1 MGDLVLPKHS
11 SDVDDFFIALG
22 IYYNKGYW
30 IENQEFVS
38 ILKEKIGNNQY
49 PSSYNKKAQLP
60 KYFGFIIAE
69 NLVGKSSKQKITA
82 LGRLVYEGF
91 EKKDNRLVYE
101 AFMTSFENIR
111 FGKYNYGSPSSDSLV
126 EAPNVALKSI
136 NDLGFIS
143 YPELSYILY
152 NMDNNKLSY
161 EECIIRLKNNRES
174 GEKIDFKKVDKYND
188 NKPIMFLVNLGILEI
203 DKNTKGSRKNIIIS
217 REFREMFQN
226 NIDDLRIRY
235 VEEITEEL
243 QELRVISNYI
253 NYQIQFND
261 KKSDL
266 EEFEE
271 TLEIQRKEFLSEFS
285 LEEIKTYTS
294 DKELSSKKMFG
305 KKEDNSLIYNLA
317 ENYSIFGSAKQSNTT
332 PVNWDSELFI
342 SHLIDIDNYLSNN
355 NVLSSKE
362 NYEELYRY
370 INNLNENYLKRIWFK
385 KYLHI
390 LYPTIF
396 PSQHSDENKKE
407 VLRFFS
413 LDIENDE
420 IDRAWKLVQLEK
432 ISNIPGDYYWRIIL
446 FMTDSED
453 IYPEKN
459 NSIGSKEQFKNWLEN
474 KEYSDSTVRNYIY
487 QLINIGK
494 SIEFNKK
501 YDNNIFKVTNISEYE
516 IIKKYIINHEKFE
529 ELNLKSNRGLKS
541 ALDRYGEF
549 LSEMNEENVQE
560 EVFETNYMT
569 KLNTKFD
576 RNRILF
582 GAPGTGKSYTLNK
595 EKTDLLKNGGEFER
609 VTFHPDYSYAHFVGT
624 YKPVSNESGEISYEY
639 VPGPFMRTYVAAM
652 KSANSD
658 NPKPYLLIIEEI
670 NRANVAGVFG
680 DVFQLLDR
688 NSENISE
695 YPIQTSE
702 DMRKYLAKELGGAS
716 ALYTEIKIPD
726 NMFIWAT
733 MNSADQGVYPMDT
746 AFKRRWNFTYLG
758 INDNEEGILGKE
770 ISLGSGDYER
780 KVEWNELRKAINIE
794 LLEECKVNEDKLL
807 GPYFVAKNC
816 LDINEKFIEVF
827 KNKIIMYLFDD
838 AAKHKRSVIFSGSE
852 TNNIYSEICK
862 EFDEKGIFIF
872 SERVQEKFPNKLI
885 VIDEVENMKYQ
896 ENSENFGYEKVAE
909 TNFKDGN

>member
-1 MGDLVLPKHS
+1 MERLIPISSSFVRNDIKLRSDKGSGEAKLFLGSTSDLSINEFFNNFNENNKYIIYKEELLNYFYKIFIEFIAEKCNNYKNVGLSNYLEKLNELNHLDNKIEFKMEKFSDKKRIYIRPIKSDKWIFDNIIRNIALPK
-11 SDVDDFFIALG
+11 ITNL
-22 IYYNKGYW
+22 IINK
-30 IENQEFVS
+30 ISQ
-38 ILKEKIGNNQY
+38 
-49 PSSYNKKAQLP
+49 
-60 KYFGFIIAE
+60 
-69 NLVGKSSKQKITA
+69 
-82 LGRLVYEGF
+82 
-91 EKKDNRLVYE
+91 
-101 AFMTSFENIR
+101 
-111 FGKYNYGSPSSDSLV
+111 
-126 EAPNVALKSI
+126 NVFHI
-136 NDLGFIS
+136 
-143 YPELSYILY
+143 
-152 NMDNNKLSY
+152 
-161 EECIIRLKNNRES
+161 
-174 GEKIDFKKVDKYND
+174 KIDIN
-188 NKPIMFLVNLGILEI
+188 VNEVLTRDVSNFESLSELEI
-203 DKNTKGSRKNIIIS
+203 
-217 REFREMFQN
+217 
-226 NIDDLRIRY
+226 
-235 VEEITEEL
+235 
-243 QELRVISNYI
+243 ISNYL
-253 NYQIQFND
+253 NYQIRYH
-261 KKSDL
+261 KKENDL
-266 EEFEE
+266 EEFI
-271 TLEIQRKEFLSEFS
+271 LELKESREQFLSRFS
-285 LEEIKTYTS
+285 LEIVA
-294 DKELSSKKMFG
+294 DKKIEKNELNKILFG
-305 KKEDNSLIYNLA
+305 KKEDNSLLYNLA
-317 ENYSIFGSAKQSNTT
+317 ENFSIFGSAKQSNTT
-332 PVNWDSELFI
+332 PVNWNSELFV
-342 SHLIDIDNYLSNN
+342 SHLVDIDNYLSNN
-355 NVLSSKE
+355 DVLSSKD
-362 NYEELYRY
+362 NYEELYKY

-407 VLRFFS
+407 VLRLFS
-413 LDIENDE
+413 LDIEDSE
-420 IDRAWKLVQLEK
+420 IDRAWKLLQLEK
-432 ISNIPGDYYWRIIL
+432 KSNIPGDYYWRIIW
-446 FMTDSED
+446 FIKGEND
-453 IYPEKN
+453 IYSQE
-459 NSIGSKEQFKNWLEN
+459 IDFKEIKDKFKNWLEIG
-474 KEYSDSTVRNYIY
+474 EYSELTVRNYIY
-487 QLINIGK
+487 QLVNIGK
-494 SIEFNKK
+494 FIEFNKK

-549 LSEMNEENVQE
+549 LSEMNEKNVQE
-560 EVFETNYMT
+560 EVIEINYMT

-595 EKTDLLKNGGEFER
+595 EKTDLLKNGGKFER

-688 NSENISE
+688 NAENISE

-816 LDINEKFIEVF
+816 LDVNERFVEVF

-872 SERVQEKFPNKLI
+872 SERVQEKFPYQDR
-885 VIDEVENMKYQ
+885 VINEI
-896 ENSENFGYEKVAE
+896 ENSSYNTNISFGNKKVAE
-909 TNFKDGN
+909 TKFNEED

>member
-1 MGDLVLPKHS
+1 MEKLIPISSSFVRNDIKLRSDKGSGEAKLFLGSTNDLSINEFFNNFNENNKYIIYKEELLNYFYKIFIEFIAEKCNNYKNVGLSNYLEKLNELNHLDNKIEFKMEKFSDKKRIYIRPIKSDKWIFDNIIRNIALPK
-11 SDVDDFFIALG
+11 ITNL
-22 IYYNKGYW
+22 IINK
-30 IENQEFVS
+30 ISQ
-38 ILKEKIGNNQY
+38 
-49 PSSYNKKAQLP
+49 
-60 KYFGFIIAE
+60 
-69 NLVGKSSKQKITA
+69 
-82 LGRLVYEGF
+82 
-91 EKKDNRLVYE
+91 
-101 AFMTSFENIR
+101 
-111 FGKYNYGSPSSDSLV
+111 
-126 EAPNVALKSI
+126 NVFHI
-136 NDLGFIS
+136 
-143 YPELSYILY
+143 
-152 NMDNNKLSY
+152 
-161 EECIIRLKNNRES
+161 
-174 GEKIDFKKVDKYND
+174 KIDIN
-188 NKPIMFLVNLGILEI
+188 VNEVLNRDVSNFESLSELEI
-203 DKNTKGSRKNIIIS
+203 
-217 REFREMFQN
+217 
-226 NIDDLRIRY
+226 
-235 VEEITEEL
+235 
-243 QELRVISNYI
+243 ISNYL
-253 NYQIQFND
+253 NYQIRYHQKEN
-261 KKSDL
+261 DL
-266 EEFEE
+266 EEFI
-271 TLEIQRKEFLSEFS
+271 LELKESREQFLSRFS
-285 LEEIKTYTS
+285 LEIVA
-294 DKELSSKKMFG
+294 DKKIEKNELNKILFG
-305 KKEDNSLIYNLA
+305 KKEDDSLLYNLA
-317 ENYSIFGSAKQSNTT
+317 ENFSIFGSAKQSNTT
-332 PVNWDSELFI
+332 PVNWNSELFI
-342 SHLIDIDNYLSNN
+342 SHLVDIDNYFSNN
-355 NVLSSKE
+355 DVLSSKD
-362 NYEELYRY
+362 NYEELYKY

-407 VLRFFS
+407 VLRLFS
-413 LDIENDE
+413 LDIEDSE
-420 IDRAWKLVQLEK
+420 IDRAWKLLQLEK
-432 ISNIPGDYYWRIIL
+432 KSNIPGDYYWRIIW
-446 FMTDSED
+446 FIKGEND
-453 IYPEKN
+453 IYSQE
-459 NSIGSKEQFKNWLEN
+459 IDFKEIKDKFKNWLEIG
-474 KEYSDSTVRNYIY
+474 EYSELTVRNYIY
-487 QLINIGK
+487 QLVNIGK
-494 SIEFNKK
+494 FIEFNKK

-560 EVFETNYMT
+560 EVIETNYMT

-595 EKTDLLKNGGEFER
+595 EKTDFLKNGGEFER

-816 LDINEKFIEVF
+816 LDFNEKFVEVF

-852 TNNIYSEICK
+852 TKNIYSEICK

-872 SERVQEKFPNKLI
+872 SERVQEKFPYQDR
-885 VIDEVENMKYQ
+885 VINEI
-896 ENSENFGYEKVAE
+896 ENSSYNTNISFGNKKVAE
-909 TNFKDGN
+909 TKFNEED

>member
-1 MGDLVLPKHS
+1 MERLIPISSSFVRNDIKLRSDKGSGEAKLFLGSTSDLSINEFFNNFNENNKYIIYKEELLNYFYKIFIEFIAEKCNNYKNVGLSNYLEKLNELNHLDNKIEFKMEKFSDKKRIYIRPIKSDKWIFDNIIRNIALPK
-11 SDVDDFFIALG
+11 ITNL
-22 IYYNKGYW
+22 IINK
-30 IENQEFVS
+30 ISQ
-38 ILKEKIGNNQY
+38 
-49 PSSYNKKAQLP
+49 
-60 KYFGFIIAE
+60 
-69 NLVGKSSKQKITA
+69 
-82 LGRLVYEGF
+82 
-91 EKKDNRLVYE
+91 
-101 AFMTSFENIR
+101 
-111 FGKYNYGSPSSDSLV
+111 
-126 EAPNVALKSI
+126 NVFHI
-136 NDLGFIS
+136 
-143 YPELSYILY
+143 
-152 NMDNNKLSY
+152 
-161 EECIIRLKNNRES
+161 
-174 GEKIDFKKVDKYND
+174 KIDIN
-188 NKPIMFLVNLGILEI
+188 VNEVLNRDVSNFESLSELEI
-203 DKNTKGSRKNIIIS
+203 
-217 REFREMFQN
+217 
-226 NIDDLRIRY
+226 
-235 VEEITEEL
+235 
-243 QELRVISNYI
+243 ISNYL
-253 NYQIQFND
+253 NYQIRYHQKEN
-261 KKSDL
+261 DL
-266 EEFEE
+266 EEFI
-271 TLEIQRKEFLSEFS
+271 LELKESREQFLSRFS
-285 LEEIKTYTS
+285 LEIVA
-294 DKELSSKKMFG
+294 DKKIEKNELNKILFG
-305 KKEDNSLIYNLA
+305 KKEDNSLLYNLA
-317 ENYSIFGSAKQSNTT
+317 ENFSIFGSAKQSNTT
-332 PVNWDSELFI
+332 PVNWNSELFI
-342 SHLIDIDNYLSNN
+342 SHLVDIDNYLSNN
-355 NVLSSKE
+355 DVLSSKD
-362 NYEELYRY
+362 NYEELYKY

-407 VLRFFS
+407 VLRLFS
-413 LDIENDE
+413 LDIEDSE
-420 IDRAWKLVQLEK
+420 IDRAWKLLQLEK
-432 ISNIPGDYYWRIIL
+432 KSNIPGDYYWRIIW
-446 FMTDSED
+446 FIKGEND
-453 IYPEKN
+453 IYSQE
-459 NSIGSKEQFKNWLEN
+459 IDFKEIKDKFKNWLEIG
-474 KEYSDSTVRNYIY
+474 EYSELTVRNYIY
-487 QLINIGK
+487 QLVNIGK
-494 SIEFNKK
+494 FIEFNKK

-516 IIKKYIINHEKFE
+516 IIKKYIINHGKFE

-560 EVFETNYMT
+560 EVIETNYMT

-688 NSENISE
+688 NAENISE

-770 ISLGSGDYER
+770 VCLGEGEYER

-807 GPYFVAKNC
+807 GPYFLAKNC
-816 LDINEKFIEVF
+816 LENNEKFVEVF

-838 AAKHKRSVIFSGSE
+838 AAKHKRSKIFSGCDI
-852 TNNIYSEICK
+852 NNIYSEICK
-862 EFDEKGIFIF
+862 EFDEKGISIF
-872 SERVQEKFPNKLI
+872 SERVQEKFPKKLT

-896 ENSENFGYEKVAE
+896 ENNGNFGNKKVAE
-909 TNFKDGN
+909 TKFNEED

>member
-1 MGDLVLPKHS
+1 MEKLIPISSSFVRNDIKLRSDKGSGEAKLFLGSTNDLSINEFFNNFNENNKYIIYKEELLNYFYKIFIEFIAEKCNNYKNVGLSNYLEKLNELNHLDNKIEFKMEKFSDKKRIYIRPIKSDKWIFDNIIRNIALPK
-11 SDVDDFFIALG
+11 ITNL
-22 IYYNKGYW
+22 IINK
-30 IENQEFVS
+30 ISQ
-38 ILKEKIGNNQY
+38 
-49 PSSYNKKAQLP
+49 
-60 KYFGFIIAE
+60 
-69 NLVGKSSKQKITA
+69 
-82 LGRLVYEGF
+82 
-91 EKKDNRLVYE
+91 
-101 AFMTSFENIR
+101 
-111 FGKYNYGSPSSDSLV
+111 
-126 EAPNVALKSI
+126 NVFHI
-136 NDLGFIS
+136 
-143 YPELSYILY
+143 
-152 NMDNNKLSY
+152 
-161 EECIIRLKNNRES
+161 
-174 GEKIDFKKVDKYND
+174 KIDIN
-188 NKPIMFLVNLGILEI
+188 VNEVLNRDVSNFESLSELEI
-203 DKNTKGSRKNIIIS
+203 
-217 REFREMFQN
+217 
-226 NIDDLRIRY
+226 
-235 VEEITEEL
+235 
-243 QELRVISNYI
+243 ISNYL
-253 NYQIQFND
+253 NYQIRYHQKEN
-261 KKSDL
+261 DL
-266 EEFEE
+266 EEFI
-271 TLEIQRKEFLSEFS
+271 LELKESREQFLSRFS
-285 LEEIKTYTS
+285 LEIVA
-294 DKELSSKKMFG
+294 DKKIEKNELNKILFG
-305 KKEDNSLIYNLA
+305 KKEDDSLLYNLA
-317 ENYSIFGSAKQSNTT
+317 ENFSIFGSAKQSNTT
-332 PVNWDSELFI
+332 PVNWNSELFI
-342 SHLIDIDNYLSNN
+342 SHLVDIDNYLSNN
-355 NVLSSKE
+355 DVLSSKD
-362 NYEELYRY
+362 NYEELYKY

-407 VLRFFS
+407 VLRLFS
-413 LDIENDE
+413 LDIEDSE
-420 IDRAWKLVQLEK
+420 IDRAWKLLQLEK
-432 ISNIPGDYYWRIIL
+432 KSNIPGDYYWRIIW
-446 FMTDSED
+446 FIKGEND
-453 IYPEKN
+453 IYSQE
-459 NSIGSKEQFKNWLEN
+459 IDFKEIKDKFKNWLEIG
-474 KEYSDSTVRNYIY
+474 EYSELTVRNYIY
-487 QLINIGK
+487 QLVNIGK
-494 SIEFNKK
+494 FIEFNKK

-560 EVFETNYMT
+560 EVIETNYMT

-595 EKTDLLKNGGEFER
+595 EKTDFLKNGGEFER

-816 LDINEKFIEVF
+816 LDFNEKFVEVF

-852 TNNIYSEICK
+852 TKNIYSEICK

-872 SERVQEKFPNKLI
+872 SERVQEKFPYQDR
-885 VIDEVENMKYQ
+885 VINEI
-896 ENSENFGYEKVAE
+896 ENSSYNTNISFGNKKVAE
-909 TNFKDGN
+909 TKFNEED

>member
-1 MGDLVLPKHS
+1 MERLIPISSSFVRNDIKLRSDKGSGEAKLFLGSTNDLSINEFFNNFNENNKYIIYKEELLNYFYKIFIEFIAEKCNNYKNVGLSNYLEKLNELNHLDNKIEFKMEKFSDKKRIYIRPIKSDKWIFDNIIRNIALPK
-11 SDVDDFFIALG
+11 ITNL
-22 IYYNKGYW
+22 IINK
-30 IENQEFVS
+30 ISQ
-38 ILKEKIGNNQY
+38 
-49 PSSYNKKAQLP
+49 
-60 KYFGFIIAE
+60 
-69 NLVGKSSKQKITA
+69 
-82 LGRLVYEGF
+82 
-91 EKKDNRLVYE
+91 
-101 AFMTSFENIR
+101 
-111 FGKYNYGSPSSDSLV
+111 
-126 EAPNVALKSI
+126 NVFHI
-136 NDLGFIS
+136 
-143 YPELSYILY
+143 
-152 NMDNNKLSY
+152 
-161 EECIIRLKNNRES
+161 
-174 GEKIDFKKVDKYND
+174 KIDIN
-188 NKPIMFLVNLGILEI
+188 VNEVLNRDVSNFESLSELEI
-203 DKNTKGSRKNIIIS
+203 
-217 REFREMFQN
+217 
-226 NIDDLRIRY
+226 
-235 VEEITEEL
+235 
-243 QELRVISNYI
+243 ISNYL
-253 NYQIQFND
+253 NYQIRYHQKEN
-261 KKSDL
+261 DL
-266 EEFEE
+266 EEFI
-271 TLEIQRKEFLSEFS
+271 LELKESREQFFSRFS
-285 LEEIKTYTS
+285 LEIVA
-294 DKELSSKKMFG
+294 DKKIEKNELNKILFG
-305 KKEDNSLIYNLA
+305 KKEDNSLLYNLA
-317 ENYSIFGSAKQSNTT
+317 ENFSIFGSAKQSNTT
-332 PVNWDSELFI
+332 PVNWNSELFI
-342 SHLIDIDNYLSNN
+342 SHLVDIDNYLSNN
-355 NVLSSKE
+355 DVLSSKD
-362 NYEELYRY
+362 NYEELYKY

-407 VLRFFS
+407 VLRLFS
-413 LDIENDE
+413 LDIEDSE
-420 IDRAWKLVQLEK
+420 IDRAWKLLQLEK
-432 ISNIPGDYYWRIIL
+432 KSNIPGDYYWRIIW
-446 FMTDSED
+446 FIKGEND
-453 IYPEKN
+453 IYSQE
-459 NSIGSKEQFKNWLEN
+459 IDFKEIKDKFKNWLEIG
-474 KEYSDSTVRNYIY
+474 EYSELTVRNYIY
-487 QLINIGK
+487 QLVNIGK
-494 SIEFNKK
+494 FIEFNKK

-807 GPYFVAKNC
+807 GPYFAAKNC
-816 LDINEKFIEVF
+816 LDVNEKFVEVF

-838 AAKHKRSVIFSGSE
+838 AAKHKRSVIFSGTE

-872 SERVQEKFPNKLI
+872 SERVQEKFPYQDR
-885 VIDEVENMKYQ
+885 VINEI
-896 ENSENFGYEKVAE
+896 ENSSYNTNISFGNKKVAE
-909 TNFKDGN
+909 TKFNEED

>member
-1 MGDLVLPKHS
+1 MERLIPISSSFVRNDIKLRSDKGSGEAKLFLGSTSDLSINEFFNNFNENNKYIIYKEELLNYFYKIFIEFIAEKCNNYKNVGLSNYLEKLNELNHLDNKIEFKMEKFSDKKRIYIRPIKSDKWIFDNIIRNIALPK
-11 SDVDDFFIALG
+11 ITNL
-22 IYYNKGYW
+22 IINK
-30 IENQEFVS
+30 ISQ
-38 ILKEKIGNNQY
+38 
-49 PSSYNKKAQLP
+49 
-60 KYFGFIIAE
+60 
-69 NLVGKSSKQKITA
+69 
-82 LGRLVYEGF
+82 
-91 EKKDNRLVYE
+91 
-101 AFMTSFENIR
+101 
-111 FGKYNYGSPSSDSLV
+111 
-126 EAPNVALKSI
+126 NVFHI
-136 NDLGFIS
+136 
-143 YPELSYILY
+143 
-152 NMDNNKLSY
+152 
-161 EECIIRLKNNRES
+161 
-174 GEKIDFKKVDKYND
+174 KIDIN
-188 NKPIMFLVNLGILEI
+188 VNEVLNRDVSNFESLSELEI
-203 DKNTKGSRKNIIIS
+203 
-217 REFREMFQN
+217 
-226 NIDDLRIRY
+226 
-235 VEEITEEL
+235 
-243 QELRVISNYI
+243 ISNYL
-253 NYQIQFND
+253 NYQIRYHQKEN
-261 KKSDL
+261 DL
-266 EEFEE
+266 EEFI
-271 TLEIQRKEFLSEFS
+271 LELKESREQFLSRFS
-285 LEEIKTYTS
+285 LEIVA
-294 DKELSSKKMFG
+294 DKKIEKNELYKILFG
-305 KKEDNSLIYNLA
+305 KKEDNSLLYNLA
-317 ENYSIFGSAKQSNTT
+317 ENFSIFGSAKQSNTT
-332 PVNWDSELFI
+332 PVNWNSELFI
-342 SHLIDIDNYLSNN
+342 SHLVDIDNYLSNN
-355 NVLSSKE
+355 DVLSSKD
-362 NYEELYRY
+362 NYEELYKY

-407 VLRFFS
+407 VLRLFS
-413 LDIENDE
+413 LDIEDSE
-420 IDRAWKLVQLEK
+420 IDRAWKLLQLEK
-432 ISNIPGDYYWRIIL
+432 KSNIPGDYYWRIIW
-446 FMTDSED
+446 FIKGENN
-453 IYPEKN
+453 IYSQE
-459 NSIGSKEQFKNWLEN
+459 IDFKETKDKFKNWLEIG
-474 KEYSDSTVRNYIY
+474 EYSELTVRNYIY
-487 QLINIGK
+487 QLVNIGK
-494 SIEFNKK
+494 FIEFNKK

-560 EVFETNYMT
+560 EVIETNYMT

-595 EKTDLLKNGGEFER
+595 EQKELLKDGGGFER

-702 DMRKYLAKELGGAS
+702 DMRKYLVKELGGDS

-758 INDNEEGILGKE
+758 INDNEEGIHEKE
-770 ISLGSGDYER
+770 VSLGNGEYER
-780 KVEWNELRKAINIE
+780 KVKWNELRKAINIE

-816 LDINEKFIEVF
+816 LDINEKFVEVF
-827 KNKIIMYLFDD
+827 KNKIIMYLFED

-852 TNNIYSEICK
+852 TNSIYSEICK

>member
-1 MGDLVLPKHS
+1 MEKLIPISSSFVRNDIKLRSDKGSGEAKLFLGSTNDLSINEFFNNFNENNKYIIYKEELLNYFYKIFIEFIAEKCNNYKNVGLSNYLEKLNELNHLDNKIEFKMEKFSDKKRIYIRPIKSDKWIFDNIIRNIALPK
-11 SDVDDFFIALG
+11 ITNL
-22 IYYNKGYW
+22 IINK
-30 IENQEFVS
+30 ISQ
-38 ILKEKIGNNQY
+38 
-49 PSSYNKKAQLP
+49 
-60 KYFGFIIAE
+60 
-69 NLVGKSSKQKITA
+69 
-82 LGRLVYEGF
+82 
-91 EKKDNRLVYE
+91 
-101 AFMTSFENIR
+101 
-111 FGKYNYGSPSSDSLV
+111 
-126 EAPNVALKSI
+126 NVFHI
-136 NDLGFIS
+136 
-143 YPELSYILY
+143 
-152 NMDNNKLSY
+152 
-161 EECIIRLKNNRES
+161 
-174 GEKIDFKKVDKYND
+174 KIDIN
-188 NKPIMFLVNLGILEI
+188 VNEVLNRDVSNFESLSELEI
-203 DKNTKGSRKNIIIS
+203 
-217 REFREMFQN
+217 
-226 NIDDLRIRY
+226 
-235 VEEITEEL
+235 
-243 QELRVISNYI
+243 ISNYL
-253 NYQIQFND
+253 NYQIRYHQKEN
-261 KKSDL
+261 DL
-266 EEFEE
+266 EEFI
-271 TLEIQRKEFLSEFS
+271 LELKESREQCLSRFS
-285 LEEIKTYTS
+285 LEIVA
-294 DKELSSKKMFG
+294 DKKIEKNELNKILFG
-305 KKEDNSLIYNLA
+305 KKEDDSLLYNLA
-317 ENYSIFGSAKQSNTT
+317 ENFSIFGSAKQSNTT
-332 PVNWDSELFI
+332 PVNWNSELFI
-342 SHLIDIDNYLSNN
+342 SHLVDIDNYLSNN
-355 NVLSSKE
+355 DVLSSKD
-362 NYEELYRY
+362 NYEELYKY

-407 VLRFFS
+407 VLRLFS
-413 LDIENDE
+413 LDIEDSE
-420 IDRAWKLVQLEK
+420 IDRAWKLLQLEK
-432 ISNIPGDYYWRIIL
+432 KSNIPGDYYWRIIW
-446 FMTDSED
+446 FIKGEND
-453 IYPEKN
+453 IYSQE
-459 NSIGSKEQFKNWLEN
+459 IDFKEIKDKFKNWLEIG
-474 KEYSDSTVRNYIY
+474 EYSELTVRNYIY
-487 QLINIGK
+487 QLVNIGK
-494 SIEFNKK
+494 FIEFNKK

-560 EVFETNYMT
+560 EVIETNYMT

-595 EKTDLLKNGGEFER
+595 EKTDFLKNGGEFER

-816 LDINEKFIEVF
+816 LDFNEKFVEVF

-852 TNNIYSEICK
+852 TKNIYSEICK

-872 SERVQEKFPNKLI
+872 SERVQEKFPYQDR
-885 VIDEVENMKYQ
+885 VINEI
-896 ENSENFGYEKVAE
+896 ENSSYNTNISFGNKKVAE
-909 TNFKDGN
+909 TKFNEED

>member
-1 MGDLVLPKHS
+1 MERLIPISSSFVRNDIKLRSDKGSGEAKLFLGSTSDLSINEFFNNFNENNKYIIYKEELLNYFYKIFIEFIAEKCNNYKNVGLSNYLEKLNELNHLDNKIEFKMEKFSDKKRVYIRPIKSDKWIFDNIIRNIALPK
-11 SDVDDFFIALG
+11 ITNL
-22 IYYNKGYW
+22 IINK
-30 IENQEFVS
+30 ISQ
-38 ILKEKIGNNQY
+38 
-49 PSSYNKKAQLP
+49 
-60 KYFGFIIAE
+60 
-69 NLVGKSSKQKITA
+69 
-82 LGRLVYEGF
+82 
-91 EKKDNRLVYE
+91 
-101 AFMTSFENIR
+101 
-111 FGKYNYGSPSSDSLV
+111 
-126 EAPNVALKSI
+126 NVFHI
-136 NDLGFIS
+136 
-143 YPELSYILY
+143 
-152 NMDNNKLSY
+152 
-161 EECIIRLKNNRES
+161 
-174 GEKIDFKKVDKYND
+174 KIDIN
-188 NKPIMFLVNLGILEI
+188 VNEVLNRDVSNFESLSELEI
-203 DKNTKGSRKNIIIS
+203 
-217 REFREMFQN
+217 
-226 NIDDLRIRY
+226 
-235 VEEITEEL
+235 
-243 QELRVISNYI
+243 ISNYL
-253 NYQIQFND
+253 NYQIRYHQKEN
-261 KKSDL
+261 DL
-266 EEFEE
+266 EEFI
-271 TLEIQRKEFLSEFS
+271 LELKESREQFLSRFS
-285 LEEIKTYTS
+285 LGIVA
-294 DKELSSKKMFG
+294 DKKIEKNELNKILFG
-305 KKEDNSLIYNLA
+305 KKEDNSLLYNLA
-317 ENYSIFGSAKQSNTT
+317 ENFSIFGSAKQSNTT
-332 PVNWDSELFI
+332 PVNWNSELFI
-342 SHLIDIDNYLSNN
+342 SHLVDIDNYLSNN
-355 NVLSSKE
+355 DVLSSKD
-362 NYEELYRY
+362 NYEELYKY

-407 VLRFFS
+407 VLRLFS
-413 LDIENDE
+413 LDIEDSE
-420 IDRAWKLVQLEK
+420 IDRAWKLLQLEK
-432 ISNIPGDYYWRIIL
+432 KSNIPGDYYWRIIW
-446 FMTDSED
+446 FIKGEND
-453 IYPEKN
+453 IYSQE
-459 NSIGSKEQFKNWLEN
+459 IDFKEIKDKFKNWLEIE
-474 KEYSDSTVRNYIY
+474 EYSELTVRNYIY
-487 QLINIGK
+487 QLVNIGK
-494 SIEFNKK
+494 FIEFNKK

-569 KLNTKFD
+569 KLDTKFD

-872 SERVQEKFPNKLI
+872 SERVQEKFPYQDR
-885 VIDEVENMKYQ
+885 VINEI
-896 ENSENFGYEKVAE
+896 ENSSYNTNISFGNKKVAE
-909 TNFKDGN
+909 TKFNEED

>member
-1 MGDLVLPKHS
+1 MEKLIPISSSFVRNDIKLRSDKGSGEAKLFLGSTNDLSINEFFNNFNENNKYIIYKEELLNYFYKIFIEFIAEKCNNYKNVGLSNYLEKLNELNHLDNKIEFKMEKFSDKKRIYIRPIKSDKWIFDNIIRNIALPK
-11 SDVDDFFIALG
+11 ITNL
-22 IYYNKGYW
+22 IINK
-30 IENQEFVS
+30 ISQ
-38 ILKEKIGNNQY
+38 
-49 PSSYNKKAQLP
+49 
-60 KYFGFIIAE
+60 
-69 NLVGKSSKQKITA
+69 
-82 LGRLVYEGF
+82 
-91 EKKDNRLVYE
+91 
-101 AFMTSFENIR
+101 
-111 FGKYNYGSPSSDSLV
+111 
-126 EAPNVALKSI
+126 NVFHI
-136 NDLGFIS
+136 
-143 YPELSYILY
+143 
-152 NMDNNKLSY
+152 
-161 EECIIRLKNNRES
+161 
-174 GEKIDFKKVDKYND
+174 KIDIN
-188 NKPIMFLVNLGILEI
+188 VNEVLNRDVSNFESLSELEI
-203 DKNTKGSRKNIIIS
+203 
-217 REFREMFQN
+217 
-226 NIDDLRIRY
+226 
-235 VEEITEEL
+235 
-243 QELRVISNYI
+243 ISNYL
-253 NYQIQFND
+253 NYQIRYHQKEN
-261 KKSDL
+261 DL
-266 EEFEE
+266 EEFI
-271 TLEIQRKEFLSEFS
+271 LELKESREQFLSRFS
-285 LEEIKTYTS
+285 LEIVA
-294 DKELSSKKMFG
+294 DKKIEKNELNKILFG
-305 KKEDNSLIYNLA
+305 KKEDDSLLYNLA
-317 ENYSIFGSAKQSNTT
+317 ENFSIFGSAKQSNTT
-332 PVNWDSELFI
+332 PVNWNSELFI
-342 SHLIDIDNYLSNN
+342 SHLVDIDNYLSNN
-355 NVLSSKE
+355 DVLSSKD
-362 NYEELYRY
+362 NYEELYKY

-407 VLRFFS
+407 VLRLFS
-413 LDIENDE
+413 LDIEDSE
-420 IDRAWKLVQLEK
+420 IDRAWKLLQLEK
-432 ISNIPGDYYWRIIL
+432 KSNIPGDYYWRIIW
-446 FMTDSED
+446 FIKGEND
-453 IYPEKN
+453 IYSQE
-459 NSIGSKEQFKNWLEN
+459 IDFKEIKDKFKNWLEIG
-474 KEYSDSTVRNYIY
+474 EYSELTVRNYIY
-487 QLINIGK
+487 QLVNIGK
-494 SIEFNKK
+494 FIEFNKK

-560 EVFETNYMT
+560 EVIETNYMT

-595 EKTDLLKNGGEFER
+595 EKTDFLKNGGEFER

-816 LDINEKFIEVF
+816 LDFNEKFVEDF

-852 TNNIYSEICK
+852 TKNIYSEICK

-872 SERVQEKFPNKLI
+872 SERVQEKFPYQDR
-885 VIDEVENMKYQ
+885 VINEI
-896 ENSENFGYEKVAE
+896 ENSSYNTNISFGNKKVAE
-909 TNFKDGN
+909 TKFNEED

>member
-1 MGDLVLPKHS
+1 MERLIPISSSFVRNDIKLRSDKGSGEAKLFLGSTSDLSINEFFNNFNENNKYIIYKEELLNYFYKIFIEFIAEKCNNYKNVGLSNYLEKLNELNHLDNKIEFKMEKFSDKKRVYIRPIKSDKWIFDNIIRNIALPK
-11 SDVDDFFIALG
+11 ITNL
-22 IYYNKGYW
+22 IINK
-30 IENQEFVS
+30 ISQ
-38 ILKEKIGNNQY
+38 
-49 PSSYNKKAQLP
+49 
-60 KYFGFIIAE
+60 
-69 NLVGKSSKQKITA
+69 
-82 LGRLVYEGF
+82 
-91 EKKDNRLVYE
+91 
-101 AFMTSFENIR
+101 
-111 FGKYNYGSPSSDSLV
+111 
-126 EAPNVALKSI
+126 NVFHI
-136 NDLGFIS
+136 
-143 YPELSYILY
+143 
-152 NMDNNKLSY
+152 
-161 EECIIRLKNNRES
+161 
-174 GEKIDFKKVDKYND
+174 KIDIN
-188 NKPIMFLVNLGILEI
+188 VNEVLNRDVSNFESLSELEI
-203 DKNTKGSRKNIIIS
+203 
-217 REFREMFQN
+217 
-226 NIDDLRIRY
+226 
-235 VEEITEEL
+235 
-243 QELRVISNYI
+243 ISNYL
-253 NYQIQFND
+253 NYQIRYHQKEN
-261 KKSDL
+261 DL
-266 EEFEE
+266 EEFI
-271 TLEIQRKEFLSEFS
+271 LELKESREQFLSRFS
-285 LEEIKTYTS
+285 LGIVA
-294 DKELSSKKMFG
+294 DKKIEKNELNKILFG
-305 KKEDNSLIYNLA
+305 KKEDNSLLYNLA
-317 ENYSIFGSAKQSNTT
+317 ENFSIFGSAKQSNTT
-332 PVNWDSELFI
+332 PVNWNSELFI
-342 SHLIDIDNYLSNN
+342 SHLVDIDNYLSNN
-355 NVLSSKE
+355 DVLSSKD
-362 NYEELYRY
+362 NYEELYKY

-407 VLRFFS
+407 VLRLFS
-413 LDIENDE
+413 LDIEDSE
-420 IDRAWKLVQLEK
+420 IDRAWKLLQLEK
-432 ISNIPGDYYWRIIL
+432 KSNIPGDYYWRIIW
-446 FMTDSED
+446 FIKGEND
-453 IYPEKN
+453 IYSQE
-459 NSIGSKEQFKNWLEN
+459 IDFKEIKDKFKNWLEIG
-474 KEYSDSTVRNYIY
+474 EYSELTVRNYIY
-487 QLINIGK
+487 QLVNIGK
-494 SIEFNKK
+494 FIEFNKK

-872 SERVQEKFPNKLI
+872 SERVQEKFPYQDR
-885 VIDEVENMKYQ
+885 VINEI
-896 ENSENFGYEKVAE
+896 ENSSYNTNISFGNKKVAE
-909 TNFKDGN
+909 TKFNEED

>member
-1 MGDLVLPKHS
+1 MERLIPISSSFVRNDIKLRSDKGSGEAKLFLGSTSDLSINEFFNNFNENNKYIIYKEELLNYFYKIFIEFIAEKCNNYKNVGLSNYLEKLNELNHLDNKIEFKMEKFSDKKRIYIRPIKSDKWIFDNIIRNIALPK
-11 SDVDDFFIALG
+11 ITNL
-22 IYYNKGYW
+22 IINK
-30 IENQEFVS
+30 ISQ
-38 ILKEKIGNNQY
+38 
-49 PSSYNKKAQLP
+49 
-60 KYFGFIIAE
+60 
-69 NLVGKSSKQKITA
+69 
-82 LGRLVYEGF
+82 
-91 EKKDNRLVYE
+91 
-101 AFMTSFENIR
+101 
-111 FGKYNYGSPSSDSLV
+111 
-126 EAPNVALKSI
+126 NVFHI
-136 NDLGFIS
+136 
-143 YPELSYILY
+143 
-152 NMDNNKLSY
+152 
-161 EECIIRLKNNRES
+161 
-174 GEKIDFKKVDKYND
+174 KIDIN
-188 NKPIMFLVNLGILEI
+188 VNEVLNRDVSNFESLSELEI
-203 DKNTKGSRKNIIIS
+203 
-217 REFREMFQN
+217 
-226 NIDDLRIRY
+226 
-235 VEEITEEL
+235 
-243 QELRVISNYI
+243 ISNYL
-253 NYQIQFND
+253 NYQIRYHQKEN
-261 KKSDL
+261 DL
-266 EEFEE
+266 EEFI
-271 TLEIQRKEFLSEFS
+271 LELKESREQFLSRFS
-285 LEEIKTYTS
+285 LEIVA
-294 DKELSSKKMFG
+294 DKKIEKNELNKILFG
-305 KKEDNSLIYNLA
+305 KKEDNSLLYNLA
-317 ENYSIFGSAKQSNTT
+317 ENFSIFGSAKQSNTT
-332 PVNWDSELFI
+332 PVNWNSELFI
-342 SHLIDIDNYLSNN
+342 SHLVDIDNYLSNN
-355 NVLSSKE
+355 DVLSSKD
-362 NYEELYRY
+362 NYEELYKY

-407 VLRFFS
+407 VLRLFS
-413 LDIENDE
+413 LDIEDSE
-420 IDRAWKLVQLEK
+420 IDRAWKLLQLEK
-432 ISNIPGDYYWRIIL
+432 KSNIPGDYYWRIIW
-446 FMTDSED
+446 FIKGEND
-453 IYPEKN
+453 IYSQE
-459 NSIGSKEQFKNWLEN
+459 IDFKEIKDKFKNWLEIG
-474 KEYSDSTVRNYIY
+474 EYSELTVRNYIY
-487 QLINIGK
+487 QLVNIGK
-494 SIEFNKK
+494 FIEFNKK

-516 IIKKYIINHEKFE
+516 IIKKYIINHGKFE

-560 EVFETNYMT
+560 EVIETNYMT

-688 NSENISE
+688 NAENISE

-780 KVEWNELRKAINIE
+780 TVEWNELRKAINIE

-816 LDINEKFIEVF
+816 LDVNEKFVEVF

-872 SERVQEKFPNKLI
+872 SERVHEKFPHQDR
-885 VIDEVENMKYQ
+885 VINEI
-896 ENSENFGYEKVAE
+896 ENSSYNTNISFGNKKVAE
-909 TNFKDGN
+909 TKFNEED

>member
-1 MGDLVLPKHS
+1 MERLIPISSSFVRNDIKLRSDKGSGEAKLFLGSTNDLSINEFFNNFNENNKYIIYKEELLNYFYKIFIEFIAEKCNNYKNVGLSNYLEKLNELNHLDNKIEFKMEKFSDKKRIYIRPIKSDKWIFDNIIRNIALPK
-11 SDVDDFFIALG
+11 ITNL
-22 IYYNKGYW
+22 IINK
-30 IENQEFVS
+30 ISQ
-38 ILKEKIGNNQY
+38 
-49 PSSYNKKAQLP
+49 
-60 KYFGFIIAE
+60 
-69 NLVGKSSKQKITA
+69 
-82 LGRLVYEGF
+82 
-91 EKKDNRLVYE
+91 
-101 AFMTSFENIR
+101 
-111 FGKYNYGSPSSDSLV
+111 
-126 EAPNVALKSI
+126 NVFHI
-136 NDLGFIS
+136 
-143 YPELSYILY
+143 
-152 NMDNNKLSY
+152 
-161 EECIIRLKNNRES
+161 
-174 GEKIDFKKVDKYND
+174 KIDIN
-188 NKPIMFLVNLGILEI
+188 VNEVLNRDVSNFESLSELEI
-203 DKNTKGSRKNIIIS
+203 
-217 REFREMFQN
+217 
-226 NIDDLRIRY
+226 
-235 VEEITEEL
+235 
-243 QELRVISNYI
+243 ISNYL
-253 NYQIQFND
+253 NYQIRYHQKEN
-261 KKSDL
+261 DL
-266 EEFEE
+266 EEFI
-271 TLEIQRKEFLSEFS
+271 LELKESREQFLSRFS
-285 LEEIKTYTS
+285 LEIVA
-294 DKELSSKKMFG
+294 DKKIEKNELNKILFG
-305 KKEDNSLIYNLA
+305 KKEDNSLLYNLA
-317 ENYSIFGSAKQSNTT
+317 ENFSIFGSAKQSNTT
-332 PVNWDSELFI
+332 PVNWNSELFI
-342 SHLIDIDNYLSNN
+342 SHLVDIDNYLSNN
-355 NVLSSKE
+355 DVLSSKD
-362 NYEELYRY
+362 NYEELYKY

-407 VLRFFS
+407 VLRLFS
-413 LDIENDE
+413 LDIEDSE
-420 IDRAWKLVQLEK
+420 IDRAWKLLQLEK
-432 ISNIPGDYYWRIIL
+432 KSNIPGDYYWRIIW
-446 FMTDSED
+446 FIKGEND
-453 IYPEKN
+453 IYSQE
-459 NSIGSKEQFKNWLEN
+459 IDFKEIKDKFKNWLEIG
-474 KEYSDSTVRNYIY
+474 EYSELTVRNYIY
-487 QLINIGK
+487 QLVNIGK
-494 SIEFNKK
+494 FIEFNKK

-807 GPYFVAKNC
+807 GPYFAAKNC
-816 LDINEKFIEVF
+816 LDVNEKFVEVF

-872 SERVQEKFPNKLI
+872 SERVQEKFPYQDR
-885 VIDEVENMKYQ
+885 VINEI
-896 ENSENFGYEKVAE
+896 ENSSYNTNISFGNKKVAE
-909 TNFKDGN
+909 TKFNEED

>member
-1 MGDLVLPKHS
+1 M
-11 SDVDDFFIALG
+11 
-22 IYYNKGYW
+22 
-30 IENQEFVS
+30 
-38 ILKEKIGNNQY
+38 
-49 PSSYNKKAQLP
+49 
-60 KYFGFIIAE
+60 
-69 NLVGKSSKQKITA
+69 
-82 LGRLVYEGF
+82 
-91 EKKDNRLVYE
+91 
-101 AFMTSFENIR
+101 
-111 FGKYNYGSPSSDSLV
+111 
-126 EAPNVALKSI
+126 
-136 NDLGFIS
+136 
-143 YPELSYILY
+143 
-152 NMDNNKLSY
+152 
-161 EECIIRLKNNRES
+161 
-174 GEKIDFKKVDKYND
+174 
-188 NKPIMFLVNLGILEI
+188 
-203 DKNTKGSRKNIIIS
+203 
-217 REFREMFQN
+217 
-226 NIDDLRIRY
+226 
-235 VEEITEEL
+235 
-243 QELRVISNYI
+243 
-253 NYQIQFND
+253 
-261 KKSDL
+261 
-266 EEFEE
+266 
-271 TLEIQRKEFLSEFS
+271 
-285 LEEIKTYTS
+285 
-294 DKELSSKKMFG
+294 
-305 KKEDNSLIYNLA
+305 
-317 ENYSIFGSAKQSNTT
+317 
-332 PVNWDSELFI
+332 
-342 SHLIDIDNYLSNN
+342 
-355 NVLSSKE
+355 
-362 NYEELYRY
+362 
-370 INNLNENYLKRIWFK
+370 
-385 KYLHI
+385 
-390 LYPTIF
+390 
-396 PSQHSDENKKE
+396 
-407 VLRFFS
+407 FS
-413 LDIENDE
+413 LDIEDSE
-420 IDRAWKLVQLEK
+420 IDRAWKLLQLEK
-432 ISNIPGDYYWRIIL
+432 KSNIPGDYYWRIIW
-446 FMTDSED
+446 FIKGEND
-453 IYPEKN
+453 IYSQE
-459 NSIGSKEQFKNWLEN
+459 IDFKEIKDKFKNWLEIG
-474 KEYSDSTVRNYIY
+474 EYSELTVRNYIY
-487 QLINIGK
+487 QLVNIGK
-494 SIEFNKK
+494 FIEFNKK

-560 EVFETNYMT
+560 EVIETNYMT

-595 EKTDLLKNGGEFER
+595 EKTDFLKNGGEFER

-816 LDINEKFIEVF
+816 LDFNEKFVEVF

-852 TNNIYSEICK
+852 TKNIYSEICK

-872 SERVQEKFPNKLI
+872 SERVQEKFPYQDR
-885 VIDEVENMKYQ
+885 VINEI
-896 ENSENFGYEKVAE
+896 ENSSYNTNISFGNKKVAE
-909 TNFKDGN
+909 TKFNEED

>member
-1 MGDLVLPKHS
+1 MERLIPISSSFVRNDIKLRSDKGSGEAKLFLGSTSDLSINEFFNNFNENNKYIIYKEELLNYFYKIFIEFIAEKCNNYKNVGLSNYLEKLNELNHLDNKIEFKMEKFSDKKRIYIRPIKSDKWIFDNIIRNIALPK
-11 SDVDDFFIALG
+11 ITNL
-22 IYYNKGYW
+22 IINK
-30 IENQEFVS
+30 ISQ
-38 ILKEKIGNNQY
+38 
-49 PSSYNKKAQLP
+49 
-60 KYFGFIIAE
+60 
-69 NLVGKSSKQKITA
+69 
-82 LGRLVYEGF
+82 
-91 EKKDNRLVYE
+91 
-101 AFMTSFENIR
+101 
-111 FGKYNYGSPSSDSLV
+111 
-126 EAPNVALKSI
+126 NVFHI
-136 NDLGFIS
+136 
-143 YPELSYILY
+143 
-152 NMDNNKLSY
+152 
-161 EECIIRLKNNRES
+161 
-174 GEKIDFKKVDKYND
+174 KIDIN
-188 NKPIMFLVNLGILEI
+188 VNEVLNRDVSNFESLSELEI
-203 DKNTKGSRKNIIIS
+203 
-217 REFREMFQN
+217 
-226 NIDDLRIRY
+226 
-235 VEEITEEL
+235 
-243 QELRVISNYI
+243 ISNYL
-253 NYQIQFND
+253 NYLIKYHQKEN
-261 KKSDL
+261 DL
-266 EEFEE
+266 EEFI
-271 TLEIQRKEFLSEFS
+271 LELKESREQFLSRFS
-285 LEEIKTYTS
+285 LEIVA
-294 DKELSSKKMFG
+294 DKKIEKNELNKILFG
-305 KKEDNSLIYNLA
+305 KKEDNSLLYNLA
-317 ENYSIFGSAKQSNTT
+317 ENFSIFGSAKQSNTT
-332 PVNWDSELFI
+332 SVNWNSELFI
-342 SHLIDIDNYLSNN
+342 SHLVDIDNYLSNN
-355 NVLSSKE
+355 DVLSSKD
-362 NYEELYRY
+362 NYEELYKY

-407 VLRFFS
+407 VLRLFS
-413 LDIENDE
+413 LDIEDSE
-420 IDRAWKLVQLEK
+420 IDRAWKLLQLEK
-432 ISNIPGDYYWRIIL
+432 KSNIPGDYYWRIIW
-446 FMTDSED
+446 FIKGEND
-453 IYPEKN
+453 IYSQE
-459 NSIGSKEQFKNWLEN
+459 IDFKEIKDKFKNWLEIG
-474 KEYSDSTVRNYIY
+474 EYSELTVRNYIY
-487 QLINIGK
+487 QLVNIGK
-494 SIEFNKK
+494 FIEFNKK

-516 IIKKYIINHEKFE
+516 IIKKYIINHGKFE

-560 EVFETNYMT
+560 EVIETNYMT

-688 NSENISE
+688 NAENISE

-780 KVEWNELRKAINIE
+780 TVEWNELRKAINIE

-816 LDINEKFIEVF
+816 LDVNEKFVEVF

-872 SERVQEKFPNKLI
+872 SERVNEKFPHQDR
-885 VIDEVENMKYQ
+885 VINEI
-896 ENSENFGYEKVAE
+896 ENSSYNTNISFGNKKVAE
-909 TNFKDGN
+909 TKFNEED

>member
-1 MGDLVLPKHS
+1 MERLIPISSSFVRNDIKLRSDKGSGEAKLFLGSTSDLSINEFFNNFNENNKYIIYKEELLNYFYKIFIEFIAEKCNNYKNVGLSNYLEKLNELNHLDNKIEFKMEKFSDKKRIYIRPIKSDKWIFDNIIRNIALPK
-11 SDVDDFFIALG
+11 ITNL
-22 IYYNKGYW
+22 IINK
-30 IENQEFVS
+30 ISQ
-38 ILKEKIGNNQY
+38 
-49 PSSYNKKAQLP
+49 
-60 KYFGFIIAE
+60 
-69 NLVGKSSKQKITA
+69 
-82 LGRLVYEGF
+82 
-91 EKKDNRLVYE
+91 
-101 AFMTSFENIR
+101 
-111 FGKYNYGSPSSDSLV
+111 
-126 EAPNVALKSI
+126 NVFHI
-136 NDLGFIS
+136 
-143 YPELSYILY
+143 
-152 NMDNNKLSY
+152 
-161 EECIIRLKNNRES
+161 
-174 GEKIDFKKVDKYND
+174 KIDIN
-188 NKPIMFLVNLGILEI
+188 VNEVLNRDVSNFESLSELEI
-203 DKNTKGSRKNIIIS
+203 
-217 REFREMFQN
+217 
-226 NIDDLRIRY
+226 
-235 VEEITEEL
+235 
-243 QELRVISNYI
+243 ISNYL
-253 NYQIQFND
+253 NYQIRYH
-261 KKSDL
+261 KKENDL
-266 EEFEE
+266 EEFI
-271 TLEIQRKEFLSEFS
+271 LELKESREQFLSRFS
-285 LEEIKTYTS
+285 LEIVA
-294 DKELSSKKMFG
+294 DKKIEKNELNKILFG
-305 KKEDNSLIYNLA
+305 KKEDNSLLYNLA
-317 ENYSIFGSAKQSNTT
+317 ENFSIFGSAKQSNTT
-332 PVNWDSELFI
+332 PVNWNSELFV
-342 SHLIDIDNYLSNN
+342 SHLVDIDNYLSNN
-355 NVLSSKE
+355 DVLSSKD
-362 NYEELYRY
+362 NYEELYKY

-407 VLRFFS
+407 VLRLFS
-413 LDIENDE
+413 LDIEDSE
-420 IDRAWKLVQLEK
+420 IDRAWKLLQLEK
-432 ISNIPGDYYWRIIL
+432 KSNIPGDYYWRIIW
-446 FMTDSED
+446 FIKGEND
-453 IYPEKN
+453 IYSQE
-459 NSIGSKEQFKNWLEN
+459 IDFKEIKDKFKNWLEIG
-474 KEYSDSTVRNYIY
+474 EYSELTVRNYIY
-487 QLINIGK
+487 QLVNIGK
-494 SIEFNKK
+494 FIEFNKK

-549 LSEMNEENVQE
+549 LSEMNEKNVQE
-560 EVFETNYMT
+560 EVIEINYMT

-595 EKTDLLKNGGEFER
+595 EKTDLLKNGGKFER

-688 NSENISE
+688 NAENISE

-816 LDINEKFIEVF
+816 LDVNERFVEVF

-872 SERVQEKFPNKLI
+872 SERVQEKFPYQDR
-885 VIDEVENMKYQ
+885 VINEI
-896 ENSENFGYEKVAE
+896 ENSSYNTNISFGNKKVAE
-909 TNFKDGN
+909 TKFNEED

>member
-1 MGDLVLPKHS
+1 MERLIPISSSFVRNDIKLRSDKGSGEAKLFLGSTSDLSINEFFNNFNENNKYIIYKEELLNYFYKIFIEFIAEKCNNYKNVGLSNYLEKLNELNHLDNKIEFKMEKFSDKKRIYIRPIKSDKWIFDNIIRNIALPK
-11 SDVDDFFIALG
+11 ITNL
-22 IYYNKGYW
+22 IINK
-30 IENQEFVS
+30 ISQ
-38 ILKEKIGNNQY
+38 
-49 PSSYNKKAQLP
+49 
-60 KYFGFIIAE
+60 
-69 NLVGKSSKQKITA
+69 
-82 LGRLVYEGF
+82 
-91 EKKDNRLVYE
+91 
-101 AFMTSFENIR
+101 
-111 FGKYNYGSPSSDSLV
+111 
-126 EAPNVALKSI
+126 NVFHI
-136 NDLGFIS
+136 
-143 YPELSYILY
+143 
-152 NMDNNKLSY
+152 
-161 EECIIRLKNNRES
+161 
-174 GEKIDFKKVDKYND
+174 KIDIN
-188 NKPIMFLVNLGILEI
+188 VNEVLNRDVSNFESLSELEI
-203 DKNTKGSRKNIIIS
+203 
-217 REFREMFQN
+217 
-226 NIDDLRIRY
+226 
-235 VEEITEEL
+235 
-243 QELRVISNYI
+243 ISNYL
-253 NYQIQFND
+253 NYQIRYHQKEN
-261 KKSDL
+261 DL
-266 EEFEE
+266 EEFI
-271 TLEIQRKEFLSEFS
+271 LELKESREQFLSRFS
-285 LEEIKTYTS
+285 LEIVA
-294 DKELSSKKMFG
+294 DKKIEKNELNKILFG
-305 KKEDNSLIYNLA
+305 KKEDDSLLYNLA
-317 ENYSIFGSAKQSNTT
+317 ENFSIFGSAKQSNTT
-332 PVNWDSELFI
+332 PVNWNSELFI
-342 SHLIDIDNYLSNN
+342 SHLVDIDNYLSNN
-355 NVLSSKE
+355 DVLSSKD
-362 NYEELYRY
+362 NYQELYKY

-407 VLRFFS
+407 VLRLFS
-413 LDIENDE
+413 LDIEDSE
-420 IDRAWKLVQLEK
+420 IDRAWKLLQLEK
-432 ISNIPGDYYWRIIL
+432 KSNIPGDYYWRIIW
-446 FMTDSED
+446 FTKDEND
-453 IYPEKN
+453 IYSHE
-459 NSIGSKEQFKNWLEN
+459 IDFKEIKDKFKHWLEIG
-474 KEYSDSTVRNYIY
+474 EYSELTVRNYIY
-487 QLINIGK
+487 QLVNIGK
-494 SIEFNKK
+494 FIEFNKK
-501 YDNNIFKVTNISEYE
+501 YDNNIFKVTNISEYG
-516 IIKKYIINHEKFE
+516 IIKKYIINHKKFE

-549 LSEMNEENVQE
+549 LSEMNEENIQE
-560 EVFETNYMT
+560 EVIETNYTT

-582 GAPGTGKSYTLNK
+582 GAPGTGKSYTLNR
-595 EKTDLLKNGGEFER
+595 EKTDLLKNGGGFER

-702 DMRKYLAKELGGAS
+702 DMRKYLAKELGGDS

-770 ISLGSGDYER
+770 ISLGSGEYER
-780 KVEWNELRKAINIE
+780 KVIWNELRKAINIE

-816 LDINEKFIEVF
+816 LDVNEKFVEVF

-838 AAKHKRSVIFSGSE
+838 AAKHKRSVIFSSSE

-872 SERVQEKFPNKLI
+872 SERVQEKFPYQDRVINEIENISYNTNISFGNK
-885 VIDEVENMKYQ
+885 
-896 ENSENFGYEKVAE
+896 KVAE
-909 TNFKDGN
+909 TKFNEED